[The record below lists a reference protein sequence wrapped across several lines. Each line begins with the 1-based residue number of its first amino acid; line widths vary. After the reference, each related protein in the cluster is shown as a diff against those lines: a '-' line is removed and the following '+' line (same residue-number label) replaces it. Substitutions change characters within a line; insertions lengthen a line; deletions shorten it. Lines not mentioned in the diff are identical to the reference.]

1 MTLPSP
7 AAPARAASGSGGLTV
22 ARAVQFAEWDAF
34 VAASPVATMSH
45 QAGWRHVMTGVMRH
59 EYHGLEARDASGALR
74 AVLPLV
80 RVRGLVGHFLVS
92 VPFVN
97 DGGPLGEAGACAVL
111 VDYALA
117 LARDSAAG
125 LLELRTRHPLDG
137 PLQTSNRKVA
147 VHLPLPDTVDALW
160 AKTFKA
166 KLRSQVRRPTKEG
179 MTSAC
184 GPALLD
190 EFYAV
195 FSRNMRDLG
204 TPVLPRRFFQ
214 AIQAEFGEQVLFF
227 VVRTAEGRTVA
238 ASCCMRRAEE
248 MEVTWASSLREFNH
262 LSPNML
268 LYSSMMEEAI
278 RRGVRLFNFG
288 RSSPGAATHRFKAQW
303 GGHDV
308 PLPWAFWSRDEA
320 AGTPSADS
328 AKFRLATAMWSRL
341 PLAVANRLGPVL
353 ARQLP

>member
-1 MTLPSP
+1 MIGSSSATPTLPNSTRSRFTVSQP
-7 AAPARAASGSGGLTV
+7 AD
-22 ARAVQFAEWDAF
+22 FAEWDAF
-34 VAASPVATMSH
+34 VAASPSATMSH
-45 QAGWRHVMTGVMRH
+45 QAGWRHVVTGVLRH
-59 EYHGLEARDASGALR
+59 DYHGLEARDAAGTLR

-92 VPFVN
+92 LPFLN
-97 DGGPLGEAGACAVL
+97 DGGPVGDADACALL
-111 VDYALA
+111 VEHAVA
-117 LARDSAAG
+117 LARDSGAD
-125 LLELRTRHPLDG
+125 LLELRTRTPLDG
-137 PLQTSNRKVA
+137 SLRTSNRKVA
-147 VHLPLPDTVDALW
+147 VHLPLPETVEALW
-160 AKTFKA
+160 STTFKA

-179 MTSAC
+179 MTSRC
-184 GPALLD
+184 GPDLLD
-190 EFYAV
+190 EFYQV

-214 AIQAEFGEQVLFF
+214 AMQQEFGDQVLFF
-227 VVRTAEGRTVA
+227 AVRSAEGRAVA
-238 ASCCMRRAEE
+238 ASCCLRRAEE

-308 PLPWAFWSRDEA
+308 PLPWAYWSRGEA

-328 AKFRLATAMWSRL
+328 AKFRLATAVWSRL
-341 PLAVANRLGPVL
+341 PLAIANRLGPVI
-353 ARQLP
+353 ARHLP